1 MNNFSISGSVYH
13 VGEEQSFSDKFKKR
27 DLVIEVEDGNYK
39 QIVKFQLINERCD
52 LADKLRAGQDVEVS
66 FNLQGREYNKDGK
79 TSYFTNLTAW
89 RVKKVGDS
97 EAPAPTQ
104 NRVTLEEVVK
114 VFDDDDGG
122 LPF

>member
-1 MNNFSISGSVYH
+1 MNNFNIKGSVYE
-13 VGEEQSFSDKFKKR
+13 VCDEQSFSEKFKKR
-27 DLVIEVEDGNYK
+27 DLIIEVEDGAYK
-39 QIVKFQLINERCD
+39 QILKFQLINERCD

-66 FNLQGREYNKDGK
+66 FNLQGREYSKDGK

-97 EAPAPTQ
+97 EAPAPTE
-104 NRVTLEEVVK
+104 NRPTLEEVVK
-114 VFDDDDGG
+114 VFDDDEG

>member
-1 MNNFSISGSVYH
+1 MNNFTISGSVHH
-13 VGEEQSFSDKFKKR
+13 VGDEQSFSDKFKKR
-27 DLVIEVEDGNYK
+27 DLVIEIEDGNYK

-52 LADKLRAGQDVEVS
+52 LADKLRTGQDVEVS

-104 NRVTLEEVVK
+104 NRPTLEEVVK

>member
-1 MNNFSISGSVYH
+1 MNNFQITGSVYH

-27 DLVIEVEDGNYK
+27 DLVIEIEDGKYK
-39 QIVKFQLINERCD
+39 QVVKFQLINERCD

-66 FNLQGREYNKDGK
+66 FNLQGREYSKDGK

-97 EAPAPTQ
+97 EAPAPTE
-104 NRVTLEEVVK
+104 NRPTLQEVVK
-114 VFDDDDGG
+114 VFDDGNDD